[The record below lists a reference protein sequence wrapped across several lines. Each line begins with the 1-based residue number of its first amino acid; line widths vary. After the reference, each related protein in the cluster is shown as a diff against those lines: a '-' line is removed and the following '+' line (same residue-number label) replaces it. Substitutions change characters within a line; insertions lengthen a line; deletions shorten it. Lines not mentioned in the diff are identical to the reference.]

1 MACMFVTDIEPYMRG
16 KGRVAISLND
26 KFAFV
31 LYKGDLSR
39 YHLNPGEEV
48 DLKEYE
54 ESMTEVLPK
63 RALDRSYKL
72 LMSRDY
78 TVKQLKDKLIG
89 DGYPMQIIDDTV
101 EKLKSEKYLDDERFA
116 ENYIFWKSKTKSR
129 KRMIMDLKQRGIEFD
144 ASSNVYDELLEK
156 NDIDNEETIILAFL
170 AKKGFLPESATY
182 EEKQKM
188 TQTLLRKGFSF
199 DSIHNILGYS
209 PFS

>member
-1 MACMFVTDIEPYMRG
+1 MTVTEIKPKNKSKYI
-16 KGRVAISLND
+16 ISID
-26 KFAFV
+26 EKVAFV
-31 LYKGDLSR
+31 LYKGDLNR

-54 ESMTEVLPK
+54 EIMTEVLPK

>member
-1 MACMFVTDIEPYMRG
+1 MTVTEIKPKNKSKYI
-16 KGRVAISLND
+16 ISID
-26 KFAFV
+26 EKVAFV
-31 LYKGDLSR
+31 LYKGDLNR

-54 ESMTEVLPK
+54 EIMTEVLPK

-89 DGYPMQIIDDTV
+89 DGYPMQIIDETV

-116 ENYIFWKSKTKSR
+116 EDYIFWKSKTKSR

>member
-1 MACMFVTDIEPYMRG
+1 MTVTEIKPKNKSKYI
-16 KGRVAISLND
+16 ISID
-26 KFAFV
+26 EKVAFV
-31 LYKGDLSR
+31 LYKGDLNR
-39 YHLNPGEEV
+39 FHLNPGEEV

-54 ESMTEVLPK
+54 EIMTEVLPK

>member
-1 MACMFVTDIEPYMRG
+1 MTVTEIKPKNKSKYIICIDE
-16 KGRVAISLND
+16 KV
-26 KFAFV
+26 AFV
-31 LYKGDLSR
+31 LYKGDLNH

-48 DLKEYE
+48 ESKEYE
-54 ESMTEVLPK
+54 EIMTEVLPK

-89 DGYPMQIIDDTV
+89 DGYPMQIIEDTI
-101 EKLKSEKYLDDERFA
+101 EKLKNEKYLDDERFA

-170 AKKGFLPESATY
+170 AKKGFTPDSATY

-199 DSIHNILGYS
+199 DSIHNILGYF

>member
-1 MACMFVTDIEPYMRG
+1 MTITEIKPKNKSKCIICIDEKV
-16 KGRVAISLND
+16 
-26 KFAFV
+26 AFV
-31 LYKGDLSR
+31 LYKGDLNR

-48 DLKEYE
+48 DSKEYE
-54 ESMTEVLPK
+54 EIMTEVLPK

-101 EKLKSEKYLDDERFA
+101 EKLKNEKYLDDERFA

-170 AKKGFLPESATY
+170 AKKGFQPDSATY

>member
-1 MACMFVTDIEPYMRG
+1 MTVTEIKPKNKSKYIICIDE
-16 KGRVAISLND
+16 KV
-26 KFAFV
+26 AFV
-31 LYKGDLSR
+31 LYKGDLNH

-48 DLKEYE
+48 ESKEYE
-54 ESMTEVLPK
+54 EIMKEVLPK

-89 DGYPMQIIDDTV
+89 DGYPMQIIEDTI
-101 EKLKSEKYLDDERFA
+101 EKLKNEKYLDDERFA

-170 AKKGFLPESATY
+170 AKKGFAPDSATY

-199 DSIHNILGYS
+199 DSIHNILGYF

>member
-1 MACMFVTDIEPYMRG
+1 MTVTEIKPKNKSKYIICIDE
-16 KGRVAISLND
+16 KV
-26 KFAFV
+26 AFV
-31 LYKGDLSR
+31 LYKGDLNH

-48 DLKEYE
+48 EPKEYE
-54 ESMTEVLPK
+54 EIMTEVLPK

-89 DGYPMQIIDDTV
+89 DGYPMQIIEDTI
-101 EKLKSEKYLDDERFA
+101 EKLKNEKYLDDERFA

-170 AKKGFLPESATY
+170 AKKGFAPDSATY

-199 DSIHNILGYS
+199 DSIHNILGYF

>member
-1 MACMFVTDIEPYMRG
+1 MTVTEIKPKNKSKYI
-16 KGRVAISLND
+16 ISID
-26 KFAFV
+26 EKVAFV
-31 LYKGDLSR
+31 LYKGDLNR

-54 ESMTEVLPK
+54 EIMTEVLPK

-116 ENYIFWKSKTKSR
+116 EDYIFWKSKTKSR